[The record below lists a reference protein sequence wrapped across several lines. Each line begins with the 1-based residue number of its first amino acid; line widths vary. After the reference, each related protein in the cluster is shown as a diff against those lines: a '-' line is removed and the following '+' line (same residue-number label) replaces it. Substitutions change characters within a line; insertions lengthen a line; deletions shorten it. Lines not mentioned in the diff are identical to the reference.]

1 MRWFAWLAGGLC
13 VCGVVLIAIAP
24 TLATHFIRAHLM
36 SDEFRKEAEAKISTA
51 TGGLAHLDPLR
62 WNDDGTVNA
71 REITLENARGWD
83 LESSGVHATLDF
95 GAIKRRVWSITDA
108 GADEV
113 TLRHAQA
120 QPSPSS
126 SRREEP
132 EVEQDTVANIP
143 SFLRSY
149 LPNST
154 EVAGA
159 EVQSFNLERGAWKME
174 GTRMQLGAWRE
185 GQASMSVKLG
195 GGSLHT
201 PWQPGHLRQPIQLD
215 IAHATLRAGRAQLLL
230 SDASLRWRGS
240 AEVTLR
246 GGMNFDSEEWKLVVH
261 AQDVPLEEFLD
272 AWWQQ
277 RLSGKLTGDGEITG
291 DKVGVTTW
299 TANLALVGGVLQGL
313 PILEKL
319 ATYTR
324 VRRFARVVLDT
335 CQAKLRPEG
344 DALRVE
350 QIEVQSNGL
359 LRIEGSM
366 LLRGHAIDGHFMV
379 GVTPETLR
387 WIPGAESHVFTE
399 RNVNGPPG
407 LLWTLVS
414 VKGPLDAPQEDLSMR
429 LIGGAG
435 MSLLFDTPGKA
446 IKEGADTLL
455 KPVLGGEAA
464 KLPGKV
470 MEGAGGLLENGV
482 KAGTGLL
489 EKVLPRPFG
498 K

>member
-1 MRWFAWLAGGLC
+1 MRWFAWLAGGLL
-13 VCGVVLIAIAP
+13 VCGVVLIAVAP
-24 TLATHFIRAHLM
+24 TLVTHFIRAHLM
-36 SDEFRKEAEAKISTA
+36 SDEFRKEAEVKISTA
-51 TGGLAHLDPLR
+51 TGGVVRLDPLR
-62 WNDDGTVNA
+62 WNDDGTVNT
-71 REITLENARGWD
+71 REITLENAHGWD
-83 LESSGVHATLDF
+83 IESSGVHATLDF
-95 GAIKRRVWSITDA
+95 GAIKRKVWSITDA
-108 GADEV
+108 GADEITV
-113 TLRHAQA
+113 RHTQA
-120 QPSPSS
+120 QPSLPSS
-126 SRREEP
+126 QREES
-132 EVEQDTVANIP
+132 ETDQDAVANIP
-143 SFLRSY
+143 SFLRAY

-159 EVQSFNLERGAWKME
+159 DVQSFNLEHGAWKIK
-174 GTRMQLGAWRE
+174 GTRMQVGAWRG
-185 GQASMSVKLG
+185 GQAAVSVKLG

-201 PWQPGHLRQPIQLD
+201 PWQPGHLRQPIKLD
-215 IAHATLRAGRAQLLL
+215 ISRATLRAGREQLQL
-230 SDASLRWRGS
+230 SDASLRWRGE
-240 AEVTLR
+240 AEATLR
-246 GGMNFDSEEWKLVVH
+246 GSRDFDTSAWKLVIDAH
-261 AQDVPLEEFLD
+261 DVPLEEFLD

-277 RLSGKLTGDGEITG
+277 RLSGKLKGDGEITG

-324 VRRFARVVLDT
+324 VRRFTRVVLDT

-350 QIEVQSNGL
+350 QIVVQSDGL

-366 LLRGHAIDGHFMV
+366 LLRGHTIDGHFMV

-407 LLWTLVS
+407 LLWTQVS

-464 KLPGKV
+464 KLPGKI

-482 KAGTGLL
+482 KAGAGLL
-489 EKVLPRPFG
+489 ENVLPGPLG